1 MNVLNSVAIN
11 AQSNSGTVNSAAYQ
25 AYETVFA
32 SIQATFT
39 DGAAAGALNLQAS
52 NDNGVTPTNW
62 NTVGTVAVAAGAT
75 TMLAKVET
83 CYRWLRVQFVSSG
96 GAGTLTAT
104 LNTMSY

>member
-1 MNVLNSVAIN
+1 MNVLNSVAIA
-11 AQSNSGTVNSAAYQ
+11 AQSNTGTVNSAAYT

-32 SIQATFT
+32 SVQATFT

-52 NDNGVTPTNW
+52 NDAGTSPSNW
-62 NTVGTVAVAAGAT
+62 NTIATQSVASGAT
-75 TMLAKVET
+75 TLIPKTET